1 MKTRVVSATELKSK
15 CLALLDEV
23 DDCGHTITV
32 TKRGRPVATLQPVK
46 KKCWKSPKR
55 RLDRQGQNCRRY
67 CRIRYHASLGRCS
80 QSLGDFDL
88 APRIL
93 LDTHILV
100 RWLADPR
107 RLSRE
112 QARILK
118 DAVRRREAVAI
129 SAITLLE
136 IAMLFSGGLLR
147 TQLSLDELFE
157 ELEGHPT
164 LSVLPLTIEVAKET
178 SFLGSTLRDPADRV
192 IVATARVHGLRVLTS
207 DQRIIESKSV
217 SAVD

>member
-1 MKTRVVSATELKSK
+1 
-15 CLALLDEV
+15 
-23 DDCGHTITV
+23 
-32 TKRGRPVATLQPVK
+32 
-46 KKCWKSPKR
+46 
-55 RLDRQGQNCRRY
+55 
-67 CRIRYHASLGRCS
+67 
-80 QSLGDFDL
+80 
-88 APRIL
+88 

-100 RWLADPR
+100 RWLADPK

-118 DAVRRREAVAI
+118 DAVRRPEAVAI

-164 LSVLPLTIEVAKET
+164 LSVLPLTIEVAKEI

>member
-1 MKTRVVSATELKSK
+1 
-15 CLALLDEV
+15 
-23 DDCGHTITV
+23 
-32 TKRGRPVATLQPVK
+32 
-46 KKCWKSPKR
+46 
-55 RLDRQGQNCRRY
+55 
-67 CRIRYHASLGRCS
+67 
-80 QSLGDFDL
+80 
-88 APRIL
+88 